1 MARRRNSVSLKP
13 ELRRARTSDAPSV
26 RRLLRGCNLPEDGI
40 EDQFAESFLVAENDG
55 ELIGVA
61 AIEEYGS
68 TGLLRS
74 VAVVEACRSRA
85 VGEHLV
91 AECLDQARRR
101 GLTEVY
107 LLTLDAQEYFES
119 FGFAVIDRDRV
130 PAEVAA
136 SREFD
141 SICPATATAMVLQLS
156 GGPSAEKACREK
168 GRHTWD

>member
-1 MARRRNSVSLKP
+1 MSLKP
-13 ELRRARTSDAPSV
+13 DLRMARTSDAPGV
-26 RRLLRGCNLPEDGI
+26 RRLLRDCDLPEDGI
-40 EDQFAESFLVAENDG
+40 EDQFAKSFLVAENDG

-61 AIEEYGS
+61 AIKEYGS

-74 VAVVEACRSRA
+74 VAVAEACRSRA

-91 AECLDQARRR
+91 VECLDQARRR

-107 LLTLDAQEYFES
+107 LLTLDAQGYWES
-119 FGFAVIDRDRV
+119 FGFAVLDRDQV

-141 SICPATATAMVLQLS
+141 SVCPATATAMVLQPS
-156 GGPSAEKACREK
+156 GRQPGVKARREK